1 MSDDTSNTLVNAV
14 VGAVVTVVLSFLAFS
29 PIVGGAVAGYLER
42 RDGLRVGAISGAIA
56 AIPLVTLAFLFVGFF
71 GFFATGA
78 PGFFVF
84 FAAIA
89 LPFGLLYSIGLS
101 ALGGYV
107 GVYLADEFRDDLDR
121 PSARSPHDRR

>member
-14 VGAVVTVVLSFLAFS
+14 VGAVVTVVLSFLGVS

-56 AIPLVTLAFLFVGFF
+56 AIPMVILVFLFVGFF
-71 GFFATGA
+71 GFLATGA

-89 LPFGLLYSIGLS
+89 LPFVLLYSIGLS

-107 GVYLADEFRDDLDR
+107 GVYLAGEFRDDRDR